1 MCEEACPLDTTELT
15 SLLDLKGKSR
25 EKMIF
30 VKEKLLG
37 VYDITKRC

>member
-30 VKEKLLG
+30 GKEKLLG